1 MHEGREEEYMN
12 SDEKIGVINEKI
24 NTCIDFLNNC
34 SEVFNN
40 DSTLLN
46 IVYTLKNNINNQELK
61 SNIFLQDYL
70 VSKLDEVIVD
80 IDSIESEDFHRHPDN
95 KFSSEYYSSNDYDRF
110 NNFSDNLRSFVVLSN
125 KRLESF
131 YSMVVQ
137 KKENDKIRNDNV
149 DLINDNNKLKEENA
163 VLSNSVSN
171 KKVTELYTNVEIEN
185 KKYFRLYRFLFLA
198 SIFMTLFFALSYDPL
213 KSLYMNYLEI
223 TNNFFKVNPPIS
235 MDSGKELIFND
246 KVLKFILFKISIIV
260 VGITLTTYFLKLS
273 IYYQNKYE
281 QAKQTKLELE
291 AFPDYILLVSKETAE
306 ELRKELALKYFGKEL
321 DRTYNEKIGNL
332 VQEQMSTNIDLV
344 KATAEIIKSAN
355 PVSKN
360 SDSEKK

>member
-1 MHEGREEEYMN
+1 MS
-12 SDEKIGVINEKI
+12 SDENISVINDKI

-34 SEVFNN
+34 AEFFNN

-46 IVYTLKNNINNQELK
+46 MVYTLKNNINNHELK
-61 SNIFLQDYL
+61 SNLFLQDYL
-70 VSKLDEVIVD
+70 IIKLDEIIIE
-80 IDSIESEDFHRHPDN
+80 IDSIESEDFDRHHDN
-95 KFSSEYYSSNDYDRF
+95 KFSTEFYSSNDYDRF
-110 NNFSDNLRSFVVLSN
+110 NKFFDNFRLFVDRNN
-125 KRLESF
+125 KRLESY
-131 YSMVVQ
+131 YSMVLQ
-137 KKENDKIRNDNV
+137 KKENDRIRNDNIN
-149 DLINDNNKLKEENA
+149 LLNDNKKLKEENI
-163 VLSNSVSN
+163 VLSNTVSN
-171 KKVTELYTNVEIEN
+171 KKVTDLYDDVEAEN

-198 SIFMTLFFALSYDPL
+198 SIFMTLFFAISYDPL

-223 TNNFFKVNPPIS
+223 TNTFFKVNSPVNLAN
-235 MDSGKELIFND
+235 GQALNFND
-246 KVLKFILFKISIIV
+246 KVLKYILFKISIIV

-291 AFPDYILLVSKETAE
+291 AFPDYISLVTKETAE

-332 VQEQMSTNIDLV
+332 VQEQMSSSIDLV

-355 PVSKN
+355 PVSKSSN
-360 SDSEKK
+360 SEKK